1 MDQDKN
7 EDQPKRM
14 LQLLLDTIPI
24 RVLWKDRQSVYL
36 GCNRQFALDA
46 GFSSVEEVVGKTD
59 FDMPWKEHADSRR
72 ADDRRIMES
81 GEPQLGYVEAQTA
94 ADGHVIQLR
103 KNKVPLKNE
112 FGETI
117 GVLCVYEDI
126 TDRKIAE
133 DQLRERES
141 LYRTIFERSPFPVAL
156 SNLVGELVDI
166 NEKFVH
172 TLGVP
177 RDEAIGKTLADLG
190 IFENVVQE
198 AVLDEIAR
206 TAGTLTDYEIQG
218 RTRSG
223 EIRYALVS
231 TALVSVREEPLILSI
246 FNDVTERRQA
256 EEQRRQS
263 EEKYKELVENAN
275 SIILRWGRDGTIHFF
290 NEFAQ
295 SFFGYTEDEIIGQN
309 VMGTI
314 VPKTETSGRD
324 LQAMIDDICAHP
336 EYHGANVNE
345 NMRKSGERVW
355 IAWTNKPVFDEAGN
369 TVEILSVGLDI
380 TQRIHDQQALQ
391 ESEARYRSIFSSN
404 VDAFLLMDM
413 EGRIVDANA
422 RAAELYGYSRDE
434 LMGRHI
440 KDIIDPAFHHL
451 YDQSENLAL
460 GEWFRRES
468 LHVRKDGTRFDVEVH
483 GARLQYGGHERLLG
497 IVFDVTERN
506 RARESMQ
513 MFTNVI
519 RNMQVGL
526 YIYHLE
532 DPKDDR
538 SLRLIAANPASTTE
552 LGLSEEDAIG
562 HYIDEVFPGL
572 REQGIPQRFAEA
584 ARDGISFNI
593 ADFAYSD
600 ERLMPKHYSFRAFG
614 LPARHVGVLFEDIT
628 AAVQAEEDR
637 DRFYRNTIE
646 AATEGKLII
655 CDRKE
660 VERISGPLLGICKVT
675 HAQDVGVARRVAA
688 EVAQSQGMDEYKM
701 FDLALCVGEA
711 ATNAL
716 KHAQSGMVSIHKRG
730 ECLLVLVTDHGP
742 GIQAINLPYVAL
754 KNNYTTAVSLGM
766 GYKAMLSIADQ
777 VYLATGPDGTT
788 VGIQMSLHYIPE
800 QPGPVVLPDTW

>member
-1 MDQDKN
+1 MDHDTN
-7 EDQPKRM
+7 LDQPKRM

-46 GFSSVEEVVGKTD
+46 DLSSVEEVVGKTD
-59 FDMPWKEHADSRR
+59 FDMPWKDNAESRR
-72 ADDRRIMES
+72 AEDRSIMES
-81 GEPQLGYVEAQTA
+81 GEPHLGYVEAQTA

-112 FGETI
+112 FGETV
-117 GVLCVYEDI
+117 GVLCVYEDV

-141 LYRTIFERSPFPVAL
+141 LYRTMFEHSPFPVAL
-156 SNLVGELVDI
+156 SNLVGELVDV
-166 NEKFVH
+166 NERFIHV
-172 TLGVP
+172 LGVP
-177 RDEAIGKTLADLG
+177 REEAIGRTLADLG
-190 IFENVVQE
+190 AFDNDVQD
-198 AVLDEIAR
+198 ALLDEISR
-206 TAGTLTDYEIQG
+206 TAGQLDDYEIQA
-218 RTRSG
+218 RTRAG
-223 EIRYALVS
+223 ETRHAFVS
-231 TALVSVREEPLILSI
+231 TALVSLTEEPLILSI

-256 EEQRRQS
+256 EERRRQS
-263 EEKYKELVENAN
+263 EEKYKELVENAH

-324 LQAMIDDICAHP
+324 LQVMIESICAHP
-336 EYHGANVNE
+336 EYHGANINE
-345 NMRKSGERVW
+345 NMRKNGERVW

-391 ESEARYRSIFSSN
+391 ESEARYRSIFNSN
-404 VDAFLLMDM
+404 VDAFLLMELD
-413 EGRIVDANA
+413 GRIVDANA
-422 RAAELYGYSRDE
+422 RAAELYGYSREE
-434 LMGRHI
+434 LMARHI
-440 KDIIDPAFHHL
+440 REIVDPAFRHF
-451 YDQSENLAL
+451 YDQSESVAL

-468 LHVRKDGTRFDVEVH
+468 LHVRKDGTPFDVEVH
-483 GARLQYGGHERLLG
+483 GARLRYGAQERLLAV
-497 IVFDVTERN
+497 VFDVTERN
-506 RARESMQ
+506 RVRDSMQ

-519 RNMQVGL
+519 KNMQVGL
-526 YIYHLE
+526 YIYHLD
-532 DPKDDR
+532 DPNDDR
-538 SLRLIAANPASTTE
+538 SLRLVAANPASTTE
-552 LGLSEEDAIG
+552 LGLSEGDVIG

-572 REQGIPQRFAEA
+572 REQGIPLQFAEA
-584 ARDGISFNI
+584 ARDATSFNI

-600 ERLMPKHYSFRAFG
+600 ERLMPRHYSFRAFG
-614 LPARHVGVLFEDIT
+614 LPGRHVGVLFEDIT

-660 VERISGPLLGICKVT
+660 VQRISGPLLGICKVT
-675 HAQDVGVARRVAA
+675 HPQDVGVARRVAA
-688 EVAQSQGMDEYKM
+688 EVAESQGMDEFKM

-730 ECLLVLVTDHGP
+730 EGLLVLISDNGP

-754 KNNYTTAVSLGM
+754 KKNYTTAVSLGM

-800 QPGPVVLPDTW
+800 QSSPVVLPDTW